1 MYDDFFFPYEKAKL
15 WTGNMV
21 LLSLSNFLLYASLY
35 MMLPALPLWMVR
47 HWYCSYAEAGAAVAV
62 FGLAMFLPGAFNSY
76 LIDTFKRKSVCLVAM
91 LLFVASSLLYPY
103 VATVGFIALVRAV
116 QGGLFSVITMT
127 TGSTLVIDVT
137 ASRRRTDANIAFSW
151 VGRFGM
157 VAGLALGIYIYPYWN
172 FHHVVYTCVALGTL
186 ALLLILAVDVPFRA
200 PLRTSWFSLDRFL
213 LPRTLW
219 PALNMMMLSA
229 VFGILIAH
237 IYNELFYICILI
249 GFIDTFKRK
258 SVCLVAMLLF
268 VASSLL
274 YPYVATVGFIALVRA
289 VQGGLFSV
297 ITMTTGSTLV
307 IDVTASRRRTD
318 ANIAFSWVG
327 RFGMVAGLALG
338 IYIYPYWNFHHVVYT
353 CVALGTLAL
362 LLILAV
368 DVPFRAPLRTSWFS
382 LDRFLL
388 PRTLWP
394 ALNMMMLS
402 AVFGILIAHI
412 YNELFYICILIG
424 FIISLLLL
432 RYVLSY
438 ASGRS
443 EVELGQ
449 AAMIGGLLLLAFSN
463 SLMNSYIAGVLLG
476 TGIGTTVSRFFIKM
490 ISLPMHCER
499 GTGNNTYQLMWE
511 VGMLSGFLF
520 ENMWT
525 ESHPDTIYW
534 ICIGICVTLLLM
546 YEFFTH
552 PWYYRKME
560 EKQ

>member
-47 HWYCSYAEAGAAVAV
+47 HWYCSYAEAGAAVAI

-76 LIDTFKRKSVCLVAM
+76 L
-91 LLFVASSLLYPY
+91 
-103 VATVGFIALVRAV
+103 
-116 QGGLFSVITMT
+116 
-127 TGSTLVIDVT
+127 
-137 ASRRRTDANIAFSW
+137 
-151 VGRFGM
+151 
-157 VAGLALGIYIYPYWN
+157 
-172 FHHVVYTCVALGTL
+172 
-186 ALLLILAVDVPFRA
+186 
-200 PLRTSWFSLDRFL
+200 
-213 LPRTLW
+213 
-219 PALNMMMLSA
+219 
-229 VFGILIAH
+229 
-237 IYNELFYICILI
+237 
-249 GFIDTFKRK
+249 IDTFKRK

>member
-172 FHHVVYTCVALGTL
+172 FHHVVYT
-186 ALLLILAVDVPFRA
+186 
-200 PLRTSWFSLDRFL
+200 
-213 LPRTLW
+213 LW
-219 PALNMMMLSA
+219 
-229 VFGILIAH
+229 
-237 IYNELFYICILI
+237 
-249 GFIDTFKRK
+249 
-258 SVCLVAMLLF
+258 
-268 VASSLL
+268 
-274 YPYVATVGFIALVRA
+274 
-289 VQGGLFSV
+289 Q
-297 ITMTTGSTLV
+297 
-307 IDVTASRRRTD
+307 
-318 ANIAFSWVG
+318 
-327 RFGMVAGLALG
+327 
-338 IYIYPYWNFHHVVYT
+338 
-353 CVALGTLAL
+353 
-362 LLILAV
+362 
-368 DVPFRAPLRTSWFS
+368 
-382 LDRFLL
+382 
-388 PRTLWP
+388 

>member
-1 MYDDFFFPYEKAKL
+1 
-15 WTGNMV
+15 
-21 LLSLSNFLLYASLY
+21 
-35 MMLPALPLWMVR
+35 
-47 HWYCSYAEAGAAVAV
+47 
-62 FGLAMFLPGAFNSY
+62 
-76 LIDTFKRKSVCLVAM
+76 
-91 LLFVASSLLYPY
+91 
-103 VATVGFIALVRAV
+103 
-116 QGGLFSVITMT
+116 
-127 TGSTLVIDVT
+127 
-137 ASRRRTDANIAFSW
+137 
-151 VGRFGM
+151 
-157 VAGLALGIYIYPYWN
+157 
-172 FHHVVYTCVALGTL
+172 
-186 ALLLILAVDVPFRA
+186 
-200 PLRTSWFSLDRFL
+200 
-213 LPRTLW
+213 
-219 PALNMMMLSA
+219 
-229 VFGILIAH
+229 
-237 IYNELFYICILI
+237 
-249 GFIDTFKRK
+249 
-258 SVCLVAMLLF
+258 
-268 VASSLL
+268 
-274 YPYVATVGFIALVRA
+274 
-289 VQGGLFSV
+289 
-297 ITMTTGSTLV
+297 MTTGSTLV

-476 TGIGTTVSRFFIKM
+476 TGIGTTVSRF
-490 ISLPMHCER
+490 L
-499 GTGNNTYQLMWE
+499 
-511 VGMLSGFLF
+511 
-520 ENMWT
+520 
-525 ESHPDTIYW
+525 
-534 ICIGICVTLLLM
+534 
-546 YEFFTH
+546 
-552 PWYYRKME
+552 
-560 EKQ
+560 

>member
-1 MYDDFFFPYEKAKL
+1 MSGRDASVRGVQPAVSIRCDCR
-15 WTGNMV
+15 V
-21 LLSLSNFLLYASLY
+21 HSL
-35 MMLPALPLWMVR
+35 
-47 HWYCSYAEAGAAVAV
+47 G
-62 FGLAMFLPGAFNSY
+62 PG
-76 LIDTFKRKSVCLVAM
+76 C
-91 LLFVASSLLYPY
+91 P
-103 VATVGFIALVRAV
+103 
-116 QGGLFSVITMT
+116 
-127 TGSTLVIDVT
+127 
-137 ASRRRTDANIAFSW
+137 
-151 VGRFGM
+151 
-157 VAGLALGIYIYPYWN
+157 
-172 FHHVVYTCVALGTL
+172 
-186 ALLLILAVDVPFRA
+186 
-200 PLRTSWFSLDRFL
+200 
-213 LPRTLW
+213 
-219 PALNMMMLSA
+219 
-229 VFGILIAH
+229 
-237 IYNELFYICILI
+237 
-249 GFIDTFKRK
+249 
-258 SVCLVAMLLF
+258 
-268 VASSLL
+268 
-274 YPYVATVGFIALVRA
+274 
-289 VQGGLFSV
+289 GGLFSV

-449 AAMIGGLLLLAFSN
+449 AAMIGGLLLLAFPT
-463 SLMNSYIAGVLLG
+463 A
-476 TGIGTTVSRFFIKM
+476 
-490 ISLPMHCER
+490 
-499 GTGNNTYQLMWE
+499 
-511 VGMLSGFLF
+511 
-520 ENMWT
+520 
-525 ESHPDTIYW
+525 
-534 ICIGICVTLLLM
+534 
-546 YEFFTH
+546 
-552 PWYYRKME
+552 
-560 EKQ
+560 

>member
-1 MYDDFFFPYEKAKL
+1 MRKQERLWLFSDWPCFFRERSTAI
-15 WTGNMV
+15 
-21 LLSLSNFLLYASLY
+21 LSIRSSVKVFVWS
-35 MMLPALPLWMVR
+35 R
-47 HWYCSYAEAGAAVAV
+47 CFCSWRPAAV
-62 FGLAMFLPGAFNSY
+62 S
-76 LIDTFKRKSVCLVAM
+76 IRCDCR
-91 LLFVASSLLYPY
+91 
-103 VATVGFIALVRAV
+103 
-116 QGGLFSVITMT
+116 
-127 TGSTLVIDVT
+127 
-137 ASRRRTDANIAFSW
+137 
-151 VGRFGM
+151 
-157 VAGLALGIYIYPYWN
+157 
-172 FHHVVYTCVALGTL
+172 
-186 ALLLILAVDVPFRA
+186 
-200 PLRTSWFSLDRFL
+200 
-213 LPRTLW
+213 
-219 PALNMMMLSA
+219 
-229 VFGILIAH
+229 
-237 IYNELFYICILI
+237 
-249 GFIDTFKRK
+249 
-258 SVCLVAMLLF
+258 
-268 VASSLL
+268 
-274 YPYVATVGFIALVRA
+274 FIALVRA